1 MRRND
6 MRGINKNYSRALKSG
21 LLLAIAFSP
30 FLLQA
35 TTLIHAGK
43 LIDGKSDE
51 VQIKMTIVI
60 NNNLITDVIKG
71 YKNPKDNETYLDL
84 KGHTVLPGL
93 MDMHV
98 HFGGEYQ
105 SKAERP
111 SKVEKEMEA
120 ILATQDAYV
129 TFFSGFTTV
138 RQVGDSGMVA
148 ISLRDAINQGKVVGP
163 RIFTSG
169 KSLATT
175 GGHADPTNGRAVG
188 KYDYPLPEDGVVN
201 GPYEVYTAV
210 RQRYKDGAD
219 GIKITVT
226 GGVLSE
232 AKSGSN
238 PQFTQEEVNAVVNA
252 AKDYGMW
259 VAVHAHGAEGMK
271 RAIRA
276 GVDSI
281 EHGTFMDAEAMELM
295 IENGT
300 YYVPTISAGEFV
312 AAKSKIDNYF
322 PEIVRPKA
330 ASVGPQ
336 IADTFSKAYKKG
348 VKIAFGTDAGVQP
361 HGTNWEEF
369 VFMVKNGMSEMAA
382 IQSATMET
390 AKLLTIDDTLGS
402 IEAGKIADIIAVNG
416 DPLEDISL
424 LKSIA
429 LVMKD
434 GKVYKQ
440 TN

>member
-1 MRRND
+1 MRK
-6 MRGINKNYSRALKSG
+6 INTKHTRSLKLG
-21 LLLAIAFSP
+21 LLLAIAFAP
-30 FLLQA
+30 FFLQA

-43 LIDGKSDE
+43 LIDGKSDKA
-51 VQIKMTIVI
+51 QTKMTIVI
-60 NNNLITDVIKG
+60 NDNLITDVIKG
-71 YKNPKDNETYLDL
+71 YKNPKDDETYLDL

-129 TFFSGFTTV
+129 TFFAGFTTV

-281 EHGTFMDAEAMELM
+281 EHGTFMDEEAMELM

-336 IADTFSKAYKKG
+336 IGVTFSKAYKKG

-369 VFMVKNGMSEMAA
+369 VFMVKNGMPEMEA

-390 AKLLTIDDTLGS
+390 AKLLKIDDALGS

-424 LKSIA
+424 LKSISF
-429 LVMKD
+429 VMKD

-440 TN
+440 IN